1 MGLHIVILSPVMPIW
16 DRGVFCSS
24 FTKLCLAKG
33 FQITLLD
40 TLSLFPSNSPFLNN
54 SAIEILPVITE
65 KLEKYFKV
73 PSVLVGFSM
82 AGTLVQMLAAQL
94 PNVQAVLAVN
104 APGYPDKTLQQRL
117 GSVLTLLENGDLSE
131 ALETLNVFMCP
142 RGVMKKRVLLEI
154 PDEQKSMAIERM
166 MRGFKFLLGMD
177 ARNEIIKYT
186 GKFLALVGEK
196 SQLATVDN
204 QTRSYCMYH
213 EYKIIT
219 GAGTRLW
226 EDNPTMT
233 DAIIDEWIG
242 RL

>member
-1 MGLHIVILSPVMPIW
+1 MSSHSVILAPVMPVW
-16 DRGVFCSS
+16 DKGNFCSPLKNL
-24 FTKLCLAKG
+24 FLERG
-33 FQITLLD
+33 FKVTLLD
-40 TLSLFPSNSPFLNN
+40 TLSLFSSNSTIEVISSLIAKFKERFQEPF
-54 SAIEILPVITE
+54 
-65 KLEKYFKV
+65 
-73 PSVLVGFSM
+73 VLVGFSM

-117 GSVLTLLENGDLSE
+117 GSVLTLLENGDLSA
-131 ALETLNVFMCP
+131 ALETLDSFVQP
-142 RGVMKKRVLLEI
+142 IGTIEKRVLLEI
-154 PDEQKSMAIERM
+154 PDEQKNLAIERM
-166 MRGFKFLLGMD
+166 TRGFKFLLGMD
-177 ARNEIIKYT
+177 ARDEIIKYT
-186 GKFLALVGEK
+186 GRFLALVGEN

-204 QTRSYCMYH
+204 QTRSHCMHH